1 MASEPLPEVVEEYWI
16 AVFDQFDT
24 VVYPTIFAPRGV
36 DRATALLLWS
46 LNRLQISLET
56 VEEMLDANA
65 S

>member
-46 LNRLQISLET
+46 LNRLQISLEAMEDT
-56 VEEMLDANA
+56 LNA